1 MQFNQ
6 RGNHPET
13 QGLAPCPRIADM
25 PPGPQIQYVADPDAL
40 QRVTAE
46 VLRSPF
52 VSVDTESNGFFR
64 YPDQVCLVQLA
75 TGTGCYLVDPLAV
88 DTPDSLGLILRDPS
102 IRKILHSGDNDIRTL
117 DKEWGLRIVNLY
129 DTSIG
134 ARFLGLEK
142 LGLGNVAEEILGL
155 KLAKHKRLQR
165 ADWGLR
171 PLSDEALQYA
181 ASDVLHLKRL
191 MDELVH
197 RTDALGRS
205 AWVEEEC
212 RRIED
217 VRYSPP
223 DPPEKSFISI
233 KGNATLDGRG
243 LAILRELAVF
253 RESAAL
259 KIGRPTF
266 RVMPDKALVAIAQ
279 DPTLDLKSVPGIGA
293 YGVRRYG
300 KAIARA
306 VARGKS
312 SKLVDRRDFRKPSP
326 PRPSH
331 EQMANM
337 KRLKAWR
344 SDHGKR
350 LSLDQS
356 LIWPADSLDRLA
368 RAPSTFDNELTSPDV
383 RRWQATQFA
392 DSLRHATKR
401 LHPTG

>member
-1 MQFNQ
+1 
-6 RGNHPET
+6 
-13 QGLAPCPRIADM
+13 M
-25 PPGPQIQYVADPDAL
+25 PPRPEIEYVADPDAL
-40 QRVTAE
+40 QRITNDI
-46 VLRSPF
+46 LRSPF

-64 YPDQVCLVQLA
+64 YPERVCLVQMA
-75 TGTGCYLVDPLAV
+75 TETGCYLVDPLAV
-88 DTPDSLGLILRDPS
+88 DTAGPLGRILKEPS
-102 IRKILHSGDNDIRTL
+102 IKKILHSGDNDIRTL
-117 DKEWGLRIVNLY
+117 DREWGFNIANLY

-142 LGLGNVAEEILGL
+142 LGLGNVAEEVIGL

-171 PLSDEALQYA
+171 PLSDEALEYA

-191 MDELVH
+191 MDELVR

-205 AWVEEEC
+205 LWVEEEC
-212 RRIED
+212 RRFED

-223 DPPEKSFISI
+223 DGPEKSFISI
-233 KGNATLDGRG
+233 KGNSGLDGQS
-243 LAILRELAVF
+243 LAILRELAIF

-259 KIGRPTF
+259 KLGRPTF
-266 RVMPDKALVAIAQ
+266 RVMPDQALVAIAQ
-279 DPTLDLKSVPGIGA
+279 DPKVDLKSVSGIGA

-300 KAIARA
+300 KAIAKA
-306 VARGKS
+306 ISRGMA
-312 SKLVDRRDFRKPSP
+312 SKPVDRRAYRKPSP

-331 EQMANM
+331 EQMNN
-337 KRLKAWR
+337 LKQLKVWR
-344 SDHGKR
+344 SARAKD

-368 RAPSTFDNELTSPDV
+368 RSPSTLENELDSPDV
-383 RRWQATQFA
+383 RRWQVSEFSE
-392 DSLRHATKR
+392 SLRHAIKR

>member
-1 MQFNQ
+1 
-6 RGNHPET
+6 
-13 QGLAPCPRIADM
+13 M
-25 PPGPQIQYVADPDAL
+25 PPGPEIQYVADTDSL
-40 QRVTAE
+40 LRITE
-46 VLRSPF
+46 EILRSPF

-64 YPDQVCLVQLA
+64 YPEQVCLVQLA
-75 TGTGCYLVDPLAV
+75 TDSGCYLVDPLAV
-88 DTPDSLGLILRDPS
+88 DTPEALGHILQDPS

-129 DTSIG
+129 DTSVG

-142 LGLGNVAEEILGL
+142 LGLGNVAEEVIGL

-181 ASDVLHLKRL
+181 ASDVLHLKQL
-191 MDELVH
+191 MDALVR
-197 RTDALGRS
+197 RTNALGRS
-205 AWVEEEC
+205 HWVDEEC

-233 KGNATLDGRG
+233 KGNSTLDGRG

-266 RVMPDKALVAIAQ
+266 RVMPDQALVAIAQ
-279 DPTLDLKSVPGIGA
+279 DPTIDLKSVPGIGA
-293 YGVRRYG
+293 YGIRRYG
-300 KAIARA
+300 KVIAKA
-306 VARGKS
+306 VARGMA
-312 SKLVDRRDFRKPSP
+312 SKPVGRRDFRKPSP

-331 EQMANM
+331 EQMTNM
-337 KRLKAWR
+337 KQLKAWR
-344 SDHGKR
+344 SAHGKR

-368 RAPSTFDNELTSPDV
+368 RAPSTLDQELISPDV
-383 RRWQATQFA
+383 RRWQASQFGE
-392 DSLRHATKR
+392 SLRRVTNR
-401 LHPTG
+401 LHPVPPSRTR

>member
-1 MQFNQ
+1 
-6 RGNHPET
+6 
-13 QGLAPCPRIADM
+13 M
-25 PPGPQIQYVADPDAL
+25 PPGLDIEYVSDPDAL
-40 QRVTAE
+40 QRVTDE

-64 YPDQVCLVQLA
+64 YPDRVCLIQLA
-75 TGTGCYLVDPLAV
+75 TDTGCYLIDPLAV
-88 DTPDSLGLILRDPS
+88 DTPEALATILQDPS
-102 IRKILHSGDNDIRTL
+102 IKKVLHSGDNDIRTL

-142 LGLGNVAEEILGL
+142 LGLGNVAEEVIGL
-155 KLAKHKRLQR
+155 TLAKDKRLQR
-165 ADWGLR
+165 ADWSLR

-181 ASDVLHLKRL
+181 ASDVLHLKPL
-191 MDELVH
+191 MDELIL

-205 AWVEEEC
+205 QWVEEEC
-212 RRIED
+212 RRFED
-217 VRYSPP
+217 IRYSPP

-233 KGNATLDGRG
+233 KGNAILDGRG
-243 LAILRELAVF
+243 LAILRELAIF

-266 RVMPDKALVAIAQ
+266 RVMPDRALVAIAQ
-279 DPTLDLKSVPGIGA
+279 DPTVDLKTVPGIGA

-306 VARGKS
+306 VAQGRTS
-312 SKLVDRRDFRKPSP
+312 RPVERRDFRKPSP

-337 KRLKAWR
+337 KQLKAWR
-344 SDHGKR
+344 TAHGKR

-368 RAPSTFDNELTSPDV
+368 RAPSTLGRELDSPDV

-392 DSLRHATKR
+392 DSLRHTIKR

>member
-1 MQFNQ
+1 MFNQ
-6 RGNHPET
+6 WSSHPET

-25 PPGPQIQYVADPDAL
+25 PPGPEIQYVADSDAL
-40 QRVTAE
+40 QRVTTE

-75 TGTGCYLVDPLAV
+75 TDTGCYLVDPLAV

-117 DKEWGLRIVNLY
+117 DKEWGLNIVNLY

-142 LGLGNVAEEILGL
+142 LGLGNVAEEVLGL
-155 KLAKHKRLQR
+155 KLAKDKRLQR

-171 PLSDEALQYA
+171 PLSDEALAYA

-191 MDELVH
+191 MDELV
-197 RTDALGRS
+197 RSTDALGRS

-233 KGNATLDGRG
+233 KGNSGLDGRG

-266 RVMPDKALVAIAQ
+266 RVMPDKTLVAIAQ
-279 DPTLDLKSVPGIGA
+279 DPTVDLKSVPGIGP

-312 SKLVDRRDFRKPSP
+312 SKPVDRRDFRRPSP

-337 KRLKAWR
+337 KQLKAWR
-344 SDHGKR
+344 SGHGKR

-368 RAPSTFDNELTSPDV
+368 RAPSTLDQELNSPDV
-383 RRWQATQFA
+383 RRWQVSQFA
-392 DSLRHATKR
+392 DSLRHAIKR

>member
-1 MQFNQ
+1 
-6 RGNHPET
+6 
-13 QGLAPCPRIADM
+13 M
-25 PPGPQIQYVADPDAL
+25 PPGPDIQYVADPDAL
-40 QRVTAE
+40 RRVTDE

-64 YPDQVCLVQLA
+64 YPERVCLVQLA
-75 TGTGCYLVDPLAV
+75 TGSGCYLVDPLAV
-88 DTPDSLGLILRDPS
+88 DTPEALGRILRDPS

-134 ARFLGLEK
+134 ARFLGLDK
-142 LGLGNVAEEILGL
+142 LGLGNVAEEVIGL

-165 ADWGLR
+165 ADWSLR
-171 PLSDEALQYA
+171 PLSDEALEYA

-191 MDELVH
+191 MDELVR

-205 AWVEEEC
+205 DWVEEEC

-233 KGNATLDGRG
+233 KGNSSLDGSG

-266 RVMPDKALVAIAQ
+266 RVIPDRALVTIAQ
-279 DPTLDLKSVPGIGA
+279 DPKVDLKSVSGIGP

-306 VARGKS
+306 VARGRAS
-312 SKLVDRRDFRKPSP
+312 NPVERRDFRKPSP

-337 KRLKAWR
+337 KQLKAWR
-344 SDHGKR
+344 SAHGKR

-368 RAPSTFDNELTSPDV
+368 RAPSTLDNELLSPDV
-383 RRWQATQFA
+383 RRWQATQFSE
-392 DSLRHATKR
+392 SLRRTLNH

>member
-1 MQFNQ
+1 
-6 RGNHPET
+6 
-13 QGLAPCPRIADM
+13 M
-25 PPGPQIQYVADPDAL
+25 PSRPDIEYVADPDAL
-40 QRVTAE
+40 QRITNDI
-46 VLRSPF
+46 LRSPF

-64 YPDQVCLVQLA
+64 YPERVCLVQMA
-75 TGTGCYLVDPLAV
+75 TDTGCYLVDPLAV
-88 DTPDSLGLILRDPS
+88 DTAELLGRILHDPS
-102 IRKILHSGDNDIRTL
+102 IKKILHSGDNDIRTL
-117 DKEWGLRIVNLY
+117 DREWGLTIVNLY

-142 LGLGNVAEEILGL
+142 LGLGNVAEEVIGL

-171 PLSDEALQYA
+171 PLSDEALEYA

-191 MDELVH
+191 TDELVR

-205 AWVEEEC
+205 QWVEEEC
-212 RRIED
+212 RRFED

-223 DPPEKSFISI
+223 DEPQRAFISI
-233 KGNATLDGRG
+233 KGNSGLDGRG

-259 KIGRPTF
+259 KLGRPTF
-266 RVMPDKALVAIAQ
+266 RVMPDQALAAIAQ
-279 DPTLDLKSVPGIGA
+279 DPNADLKSISGIGQF
-293 YGVRRYG
+293 GVRRYG
-300 KAIARA
+300 KAIAKA
-306 VARGKS
+306 VAKGIAS
-312 SKLVDRRDFRKPSP
+312 EPVDRRAFRKPSP

-331 EQMANM
+331 EQMAN
-337 KRLKAWR
+337 LKQLKVWR
-344 SDHGKR
+344 SAQAKE

-368 RAPSTFDNELTSPDV
+368 RNPSTLDEEMHAPEV
-383 RRWQATQFA
+383 RRWQVSQFA
-392 DSLRHATKR
+392 ESLRHTAKR

>member
-1 MQFNQ
+1 
-6 RGNHPET
+6 
-13 QGLAPCPRIADM
+13 M
-25 PPGPQIQYVADPDAL
+25 PPGLDIEYVSDPDAL
-40 QRVTAE
+40 QRVTDE

-64 YPDQVCLVQLA
+64 YPDRVCLIQLA
-75 TGTGCYLVDPLAV
+75 TDTGCYLIDPLAV
-88 DTPDSLGLILRDPS
+88 DTPDALAAILQDPS
-102 IRKILHSGDNDIRTL
+102 IKKVLHSGDNDIRTL

-142 LGLGNVAEEILGL
+142 LGLGNVAEEVIGL
-155 KLAKHKRLQR
+155 TLAKDKRLQR
-165 ADWGLR
+165 ADWSLR

-191 MDELVH
+191 MDELIH

-205 AWVEEEC
+205 QWVEEEC
-212 RRIED
+212 RRFED
-217 VRYSPP
+217 IRYSPP

-243 LAILRELAVF
+243 LAILRELAIF
-253 RESAAL
+253 RGSAAL
-259 KIGRPTF
+259 KIGRPAF
-266 RVMPDKALVAIAQ
+266 RVMPDRALVAIAQ
-279 DPTLDLKSVPGIGA
+279 DPTVDLKTVPGIGP
-293 YGVRRYG
+293 YGLRRYG
-300 KAIARA
+300 KAIAKA
-306 VARGKS
+306 VAQGRAS
-312 SKLVDRRDFRKPSP
+312 RPVERRDFRKPSP

-337 KRLKAWR
+337 KQLKAWR
-344 SDHGKR
+344 TAHGKR

-368 RAPSTFDNELTSPDV
+368 RAPSTFAQELDSPDV
-383 RRWQATQFA
+383 RRWQTTQFA
-392 DSLRHATKR
+392 DSLRHTINR

>member
-1 MQFNQ
+1 
-6 RGNHPET
+6 
-13 QGLAPCPRIADM
+13 M
-25 PPGPQIQYVADPDAL
+25 PPGPEIEYVADPDAL
-40 QRVTAE
+40 RRVTDE

-64 YPDQVCLVQLA
+64 YPERVCLVQLA
-75 TGTGCYLVDPLAV
+75 TATGCYLVDPLAV
-88 DTPDSLGLILRDPS
+88 DTPESLGRILQDPS
-102 IRKILHSGDNDIRTL
+102 IKKVLHSGDNDIRTL

-142 LGLGNVAEEILGL
+142 LGLGNVAEEVIGL
-155 KLAKHKRLQR
+155 TLAKDKRLQR
-165 ADWGLR
+165 ADWSLR
-171 PLSDEALQYA
+171 PLSDEALEYA

-191 MDELVH
+191 MDELVR

-205 AWVEEEC
+205 GWVEEEC
-212 RRIED
+212 RRFED

-243 LAILRELAVF
+243 LAILRELAIF

-266 RVMPDKALVAIAQ
+266 RVMPDRALVAIAQ
-279 DPTLDLKSVPGIGA
+279 DPGVDLKTVPGIGA
-293 YGVRRYG
+293 YGMRRYA
-300 KAIARA
+300 KAIAKA
-306 VARGKS
+306 VAKGKAS
-312 SKLVDRRDFRKPSP
+312 RPVERRDFRKPSP

-337 KRLKAWR
+337 KQLKAWR
-344 SDHGKR
+344 SAHGKR

-368 RAPSTFDNELTSPDV
+368 RAPSTFDSELNSSDV
-383 RRWQATQFA
+383 RRWQVTQFSE
-392 DSLRHATKR
+392 SLRHTIKR